1 MKRKSLILSLIILA
15 AVVFSACGGGGPAII
30 GQEVNIDEGSYWNIT
45 SAQLKEML
53 EDKDFL
59 FINVH
64 IPYAGE
70 IADTDLFIPYNEIEQ
85 NLSQLPQDRS
95 AKIVLYCRSEIMSV
109 IAAVL
114 LVEQGYTNVW
124 QLAAGMLEWERQG
137 YQLLNKIDEGS

>member
-15 AVVFSACGGGGPAII
+15 AVVLSACGGGNPAII

-45 SAQLKEML
+45 SAELKEML

-59 FINVH
+59 FINTH

-70 IADTDLFIPYNEIEQ
+70 LPGTDLFIPYNEIEQ
-85 NLSQLPQDRS
+85 NLSQLPQDKS

-109 IAAVL
+109 ITAIQ
-114 LVEQGYTNVW
+114 LVGLGYTNVW
-124 QLAAGMLEWERQG
+124 QLAAGMLEWEQQG
-137 YQLLNKIDEGS
+137 YRILNKPQ